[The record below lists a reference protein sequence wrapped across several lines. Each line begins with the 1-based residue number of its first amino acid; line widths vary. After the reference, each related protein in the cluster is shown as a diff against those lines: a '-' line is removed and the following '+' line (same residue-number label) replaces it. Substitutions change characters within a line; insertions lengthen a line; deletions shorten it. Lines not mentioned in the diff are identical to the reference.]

1 MFDEPPTIVADP
13 VTSMWRDTNAFNEL
27 GIPAISY
34 APRSRSH
41 ATTKSFKVKDLTDAA
56 LVYARIAM
64 DLCNQDR
71 EPYTPLGAHLNRDIA
86 ASVMASRG

>member
-1 MFDEPPTIVADP
+1 
-13 VTSMWRDTNAFNEL
+13 MWRDTNAFNEL

-41 ATTKSFKVKDLTDAA
+41 AAKKSFKIKDLTDAA
-56 LVYARIAM
+56 IVYARIAM

-71 EPYTPLGAHLNRDIA
+71 PPFSPLGAHPNREIA
-86 ASVMASRG
+86 GASQRVNAAESSG